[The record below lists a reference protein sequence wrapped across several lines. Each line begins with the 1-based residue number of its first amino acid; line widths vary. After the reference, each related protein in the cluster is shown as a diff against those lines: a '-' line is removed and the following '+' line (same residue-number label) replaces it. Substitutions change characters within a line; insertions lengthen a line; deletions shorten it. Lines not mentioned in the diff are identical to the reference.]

1 MPKGKK
7 KTFEQKLIEK
17 LVICPHSN
25 APRDE
30 VNSFWA
36 KECKILK
43 SVLKEFPNKE
53 FWEKVTFEKKFQSL
67 ATILGDVG
75 KVFVKRKYSEF
86 HYKPKIIETPKI
98 YDEKFGEDL
107 NIKKHRRSVKDYF
120 NNE

>member
-17 LVICPHSN
+17 LVVCPHSN

-75 KVFVKRKYSEF
+75 KVFVKRKYSE
-86 HYKPKIIETPKI
+86 Y
-98 YDEKFGEDL
+98 EKNQKLSLFL
-107 NIKKHRRSVKDYF
+107 SKT
-120 NNE
+120 

>member
-53 FWEKVTFEKKFQSL
+53 FWE
-67 ATILGDVG
+67 
-75 KVFVKRKYSEF
+75 
-86 HYKPKIIETPKI
+86 
-98 YDEKFGEDL
+98 
-107 NIKKHRRSVKDYF
+107 
-120 NNE
+120 

>member
-86 HYKPKIIETPKI
+86 HYKPKIIETPPKI
-98 YDEKFGEDL
+98 KATG
-107 NIKKHRRSVKDYF
+107 
-120 NNE
+120 